1 MSNGVLSQDEF
12 PDSWTDDCPSKGI
25 RVEVVGSLSLQGSQ
39 QFSWIEIPTSDVEVW
54 EKRGGRKSPNIKKTA
69 KVTFPTEW
77 DGADVRSV
85 VTSYGLDGGVTPARV
100 WLKDSDGTWVLDFC
114 GYVGGVGGTENALES
129 KCWIYDW
136 SERFEGIGVTQ
147 SYNFPNA
154 QQVLVDMAETMRENL
169 VPLVNVV
176 VLPPNGEL
184 AYLQDVA
191 ALDEGVEVTSGSS
204 YYGYDVSENDN
215 PLDDDITVENIEV
228 DSGPQVPF
236 GDTAI
241 ELFSKT
247 INPAAIF
254 SDEAAQGTET
264 AVTAATTTAAEWLY
278 KNTPLGTKE
287 FTRNH
292 DTVGDVLNWL
302 ASKTNLQWHFEP
314 VQNGVILVVTGGPMR
329 RTFVQENVVNDLT
342 NGVIEPEAFQPSGTT
357 GEYRAHETVSVR
369 QNTALYQSAPAN
381 TIIVKGDT
389 RRSLLEGN
397 VSLDGL
403 AESVPV
409 AFEDTTFPY
418 VKATVP
424 NLVEDADTELLLE
437 YESDATTVDE
447 AKVSA
452 LQQLQASFSQGST
465 GEIYMDGAPRIL
477 PYDVIDAYEVCDD
490 YVSEQIPVRYE
501 VTELKHHDSVT
512 STLETRATVQPF
524 VSESSIEYAVSE
536 MRDVSQ

>member
-524 VSESSIEYAVSE
+524 VSESSIEYEVSE